1 MSRNSDGYL
10 WAMII
15 VVFSFAAIIAIL
27 GTHKKAEILVE
38 EIVPFEVDELYIE
51 DAEPLPEV
59 TIEAEVFPEEL
70 PEILP
75 PLYEEPLPPLQ
86 GEV

>member
-1 MSRNSDGYL
+1 MSKQVDQTV

-15 VVFSFAAIIAIL
+15 VVFCFAVIFAIL
-27 GTHKKAEILVE
+27 GTRQKSQTVELEVFDVE
-38 EIVPFEVDELYIE
+38 ELFIE
-51 DAEPLPEV
+51 NSEPLPEI
-59 TIEAEVFPEEL
+59 TIEVEVL

>member
-1 MSRNSDGYL
+1 MEFEIES
-10 WAMII
+10 II
-15 VVFSFAAIIAIL
+15 M
-27 GTHKKAEILVE
+27 
-38 EIVPFEVDELYIE
+38 E
-51 DAEPLPEV
+51 DPLPLPEID
-59 TIEAEVFPEEL
+59 TKEALL

>member
-1 MSRNSDGYL
+1 MSKQVDQTV

-15 VVFSFAAIIAIL
+15 VVFCFAVIFAIL
-27 GTHKKAEILVE
+27 GTHKKAELVE
-38 EIVPFEVDELYIE
+38 IETLDVEELYFNDGI
-51 DAEPLPEV
+51 PLPDV
-59 TIEAEVFPEEL
+59 AAELEIL

-75 PLYEEPLPPLQ
+75 PLYKEPLPPLQ

>member
-1 MSRNSDGYL
+1 MSKQVDQTV

-15 VVFSFAAIIAIL
+15 VVFCFAVIFAIL
-27 GTHKKAEILVE
+27 GTRKQAELVE
-38 EIVPFEVDELYIE
+38 IETFDVEELYLNDGI
-51 DAEPLPEV
+51 PLPDV
-59 TIEAEVFPEEL
+59 AAEVEIL

>member
-1 MSRNSDGYL
+1 MSKQVDQTV

-15 VVFSFAAIIAIL
+15 VVFCFAVIFAIL
-27 GTHKKAEILVE
+27 GTRKQAELVE
-38 EIVPFEVDELYIE
+38 IETFDVEELYLNDGI
-51 DAEPLPEV
+51 PLPDV
-59 TIEAEVFPEEL
+59 AAEVEIL

-86 GEV
+86 GAV